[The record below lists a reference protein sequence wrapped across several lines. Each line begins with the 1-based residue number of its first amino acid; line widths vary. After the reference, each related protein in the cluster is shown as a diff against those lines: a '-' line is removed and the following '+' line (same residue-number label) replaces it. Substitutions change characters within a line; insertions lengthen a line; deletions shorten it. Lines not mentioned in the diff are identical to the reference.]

1 MPDTNQNIETEQLQD
16 FLIAVRRDLHKYP
29 ESGWCEFRTTA
40 VIAGYLRD
48 FGYRIHFLSD
58 LIEPDSMLGNTADLK
73 AEKERAVS
81 EGADPE
87 LVNRLKCTGLIATI
101 ESGKPGENYGFRFD
115 IDAVSVGESSSAD
128 HLPAKY
134 GFRSVHENVSHAC
147 GHDGHTALGIALAR
161 YIAGSI
167 ASLSGRFTLVF
178 QPAEEGCRGAYSLR
192 DLKLIRE
199 TDQFYAFHLGICAG
213 NYEIVLA
220 PDNFL
225 VSTKFKVE
233 IFGRSAHAGIE
244 PEKGINALHCAAL
257 IAVRIF
263 ELGKSGP
270 SSRTNIGNFISGNA
284 QNVISDYVSFNGEC
298 RDATEEQNNGLM
310 KRIYDITEEICS
322 QFHAGYKITVTGQA
336 CGIHNSPEQSVH
348 VEKAA
353 ASSGLKIIESA
364 HFNACE
370 DCGHLIKAIQDEGKS
385 AGYYILGNS
394 IRGRHH
400 SPEFDL
406 DENSLR
412 ADLNFLTALV
422 HAIAD
427 RPQN

>member
-192 DLKLIRE
+192 DLKISP
-199 TDQFYAFHLGICAG
+199 DAG
-213 NYEIVLA
+213 NLMIHSSVITLGLA
-220 PDNFL
+220 PPL
-225 VSTKFKVE
+225 LPPKRKSSSGSAVS
-233 IFGRSAHAGIE
+233 SCCS
-244 PEKGINALHCAAL
+244 NALHCAAL

-322 QFHAGYKITVTGQA
+322 QFNAVYKITVTGQA
-336 CGIHNSPEQSVH
+336 CGIHNSPEQAVH

-412 ADLNFLTALV
+412 ADLNFLTSLV